1 MAHLYACDLLTTFL
15 LRHRLSTITHA
26 DQIVVL
32 NKGEVVERGT
42 HEELL
47 ALDGYYTSM
56 WQKQAQATRAA
67 NRASLKL
74 LKEAA
79 GHKQLEPQSGY
90 TSMASSAILPP
101 PPSNRRR
108 QRTNQAYDDHLTD
121 GESSGTLHS
130 DTDHH

>member
-1 MAHLYACDLLTTFL
+1 M
-15 LRHRLSTITHA
+15 
-26 DQIVVL
+26 
-32 NKGEVVERGT
+32 
-42 HEELL
+42 
-47 ALDGYYTSM
+47 SM

-67 NRASLKL
+67 NRANLKL
-74 LKEAA
+74 FKDAA

-90 TSMASSAILPP
+90 TSMASSTILPP
-101 PPSNRRR
+101 TPSNRGR

>member
-1 MAHLYACDLLTTFL
+1 M
-15 LRHRLSTITHA
+15 
-26 DQIVVL
+26 VL
-32 NKGEVVERGT
+32 NQGEVVERGT

-56 WQKQAQATRAA
+56 WEKQAQATRAA

-74 LKEAA
+74 LDEVT

-90 TSMASSAILPP
+90 TSMASSAILGQ
-101 PPSNRRR
+101 PSPNRER
-108 QRTNQAYDDHLTD
+108 QRGGHGYDDHLTD

-130 DTDHH
+130 DSDHR

>member
-1 MAHLYACDLLTTFL
+1 M
-15 LRHRLSTITHA
+15 STITHA

-56 WQKQAQATRAA
+56 WEKQAQATRAA

-74 LKEAA
+74 LKEVA

-90 TSMASSAILPP
+90 TSMASSAILPAP
-101 PPSNRRR
+101 GRPRGRG
-108 QRTNQAYDDHLTD
+108 RTSDGYDDPLTD

-130 DTDHH
+130 DNDQH